1 MDSDKHARKKGTVS
15 EAAKAVDGRSPE
27 SKEKKQALP
36 TFLTVCVEPSYVSL
50 TLSLSSPC
58 PWYEMGESVRP
69 HTCGPSPLKTY
80 L

>member
-50 TLSLSSPC
+50 TLSLSLV
-58 PWYEMGESVRP
+58 SVSVVRDGRERETP
-69 HTCGPSPLKTY
+69 HVWALAT
-80 L
+80 